1 MKRSLLAFF
10 SFIFG
15 LLSALGGVLV
25 ICTSMVH
32 AAYGQRL
39 GLTRSE
45 VFGDIGLMILAWIV
59 VAYVAH
65 KLENREV

>member
-1 MKRSLLAFF
+1 MLAFL

-15 LLSALGGVLV
+15 LLSALGGVIVLFS
-25 ICTSMVH
+25 SMVH

-45 VFGDIGLMILAWIV
+45 VFGDIGLMILAWV
-59 VAYVAH
+59 LVAVIAH

>member
-1 MKRSLLAFF
+1 MLAFL

-15 LLSALGGVLV
+15 LLSALGGVIVL
-25 ICTSMVH
+25 CSSMVH

-45 VFGDIGLMILAWIV
+45 VFGDIGLMILAWV
-59 VAYVAH
+59 LVAFIAH